1 MFSPKKS
8 LEAPNEYEFPFTPYK
23 IQKELM
29 EAVYNTLTQ
38 KSIGI
43 FESPT
48 GTGKSL
54 TLTCSVLKWIED
66 RESLERIELT
76 ERISSLDQEVKR
88 IGSSVDV
95 VQDWITASYEATEK
109 KKQLATHRRF
119 QKLLQLHDEHL
130 KEMQKHQ
137 IEFHKECRN
146 KHSKVLVSKTE
157 ANQQNEV
164 TDPVDWNEHTDNSD
178 MQNQGDEVEEEDK
191 YRPIQIFFCSRT
203 HSQLAQVVREV
214 KRTPYGRRIR
224 CVSLASRLQ
233 LCINPQVKR
242 LANVSLINEKCL
254 DMAPKNKDGKE
265 NVKTKCC
272 EFRKVNLVQ
281 NLSETALF
289 NVMDI
294 EELVGEGESINSCPY
309 YAAREAA
316 KSAQLVM
323 LTYQML
329 LHRQTRL
336 QAGIDLRG
344 AIVIVDEAHNLLDTI
359 AHLYSCELTLQ
370 QLLLVQQQLTLYKK
384 QFLKRFSSAS
394 LLNINQLI
402 FIVKRLVKTLQTDT
416 PAAERKVSPICR
428 VLRTYEL
435 TAEGEFYNID
445 LFTLLQFCEK
455 SRLAQKLQGFSEKTD
470 FSKTT
475 VDEQMEGSATKQL
488 LKQIETSHKNKLKN
502 KTVVEK
508 IADVNNINNHTNV
521 NSVTPIIA
529 PFRALLTFIESL
541 TEKAEDG
548 RVVVTSDATSDS
560 TNSTFKYIL
569 LNPGA
574 HFADVIRDARS
585 IIVAGGTM
593 QPTRELTE
601 QLFRSCPNRVREY
614 FYDHVVPPDA
624 VLPLVVAQGPTGRR
638 LCFNYTE
645 RSTTDMLTEF
655 GMIIQNVCS
664 VIPAGIVCFF
674 PSYEYLDLVY
684 NHLQKFG
691 ILERLAT
698 KKRVFAETRAAAT
711 AGSSVQKLLNDYS
724 AAIKTQGGGG
734 ALLFSVVGGKL
745 SEGLNFADD
754 LGRCVIVVGMPYP
767 NRQSVELQ
775 ERMRYLD
782 VTLSTGAGNEY
793 YENLCL
799 KAVNQCIGRSVRHIN
814 DYACVLLV
822 DERYCNSGVRAK
834 LPQWITRSLQIPK
847 TFGAVQ
853 AATARFFKNIK
864 SKKFQTV

>member
-1 MFSPKKS
+1 MFSPKKR
-8 LEAPNEYEFPFTPYK
+8 LDTPNDYEFPFPPYK

-29 EAVYNTLTQ
+29 EAVYDTLTQ

-54 TLTCSVLKWIED
+54 TLTCSVLKWVED
-66 RESLERIELT
+66 REKLERKELA
-76 ERISSLDQEVKR
+76 ERISNLDLEVKR
-88 IGSSVDV
+88 IGSNVDV
-95 VQDWITASYEATEK
+95 VEDWITASYEAREK
-109 KKQLATHRRF
+109 NKQLGIHRRF
-119 QKLLQLHDEHL
+119 QKLLQLHDDRLKKMYEH
-130 KEMQKHQ
+130 QK
-137 IEFHKECRN
+137 EFHIERRYNNPEKMVRN
-146 KHSKVLVSKTE
+146 
-157 ANQQNEV
+157 ANLSLENEL
-164 TDPVDWNEHTDNSD
+164 TDIVDWEEHSANFDSQD
-178 MQNQGDEVEEEDK
+178 QDAKDEEEK
-191 YRPIQIFFCSRT
+191 YRPIQVFFCSRT

-214 KRTPYGRRIR
+214 KRTPYGKRIR

-233 LCINPQVKR
+233 LCINPQVKK
-242 LANVSLINEKCL
+242 LPNVSLINEKCL
-254 DMAPKNKDGKE
+254 DMLPKTKDGKE
-265 NVKTKCC
+265 NIGTKCC
-272 EFRKVNLVQ
+272 KYRKVTLMQ

-294 EELVGEGESINSCPY
+294 EELVGEGESINACPY

-316 KSAQLVM
+316 KSAQLIM

-344 AIVIVDEAHNLLDTI
+344 AIVIIDEAHNLLDTI
-359 AHLYSCELTLQ
+359 AHLHSCELTLQ
-370 QLLLVQQQLTLYKK
+370 QLLLVQQQLTVYKMRY
-384 QFLKRFSSAS
+384 LKRFSAVS
-394 LLNINQLI
+394 LLKINQLI
-402 FIVKRLVKTLQTDT
+402 FIVKRLVKILQTDT
-416 PAAERKVSPICR
+416 PVTAGKMSQFSR

-445 LFTLLQFCEK
+445 LFSLLQFCEK
-455 SRLAQKLQGFSEKTD
+455 SRLAQKLQGFSEKPV
-470 FSKTT
+470 FSKAS
-475 VDEQMEGSATKQL
+475 VDEHLEGSATKQL
-488 LKQIETSHKNKLKN
+488 LKQIENSQKNNLKD
-502 KTVVEK
+502 KTAIEK
-508 IADVNNINNHTNV
+508 IDEVNNISHQTNLNN
-521 NSVTPIIA
+521 VTPISA
-529 PFRALLTFIESL
+529 PFRALLTFIQSL
-541 TEKAEDG
+541 TEKDEDG
-548 RVVVTSDATSDS
+548 RVILTVDITSVVGHS
-560 TNSTFKYIL
+560 TLKYIL

-574 HFADVIRDARS
+574 HFADVIQDARS

-601 QLFRSCPNRVREY
+601 QLFSACSNRVREH
-614 FYDHVVPPDA
+614 FYDHVVSSDA
-624 VLPLVVAQGPTGRR
+624 ILPLVVAQGPTGRR

-645 RSTTDMLTEF
+645 RSTKDMLIEC

-664 VIPAGIVCFF
+664 VVPAGIVCFF
-674 PSYEYLDLVY
+674 PSYDYLDLVY
-684 NHLQKFG
+684 NHLQKCG
-691 ILERLAT
+691 ILERIAT
-698 KKRVFAETRAAAT
+698 KKRVFSEARAAEA
-711 AGSSVQKLLNDYS
+711 AGSSVEKLLNDYS
-724 AAIKTQGGGG
+724 AAIKAQSSGG

-782 VTLSTGAGNEY
+782 ETLGSGAGNEY

-814 DYACVLLV
+814 DYACVLLL
-822 DERYCNSGVRAK
+822 DERYCKADIQVK

-847 TFGAVQ
+847 TFGTVQ

-864 SKKFQTV
+864 YKKLEAV

>member
-1 MFSPKKS
+1 MFSPKKC
-8 LEAPNEYEFPFTPYK
+8 LDAPNDYEFPFTPYE

-66 RESLERIELT
+66 RENLERKDLA
-76 ERISSLDQEVKR
+76 ERISSLDLEVKC
-88 IGSSVDV
+88 IGSTVDV
-95 VQDWITASYEATEK
+95 VEDWITASYEATEK
-109 KKQLATHRRF
+109 KKQLAIHRRF
-119 QKLLQLHDEHL
+119 QKMLQLHHDRL
-130 KEMQKHQ
+130 KEMYEHQ
-137 IEFHKECRN
+137 IEFQKERQN
-146 KHSKVLVSKTE
+146 NNSKKMVLESDL
-157 ANQQNEV
+157 NQEDE
-164 TDPVDWNEHTDNSD
+164 TDIVDWDEHSANFDRQD
-178 MQNQGDEVEEEDK
+178 QDIHDEEDK
-191 YRPIQIFFCSRT
+191 YRPIQVFFCSRT

-224 CVSLASRLQ
+224 CVSLASRQQ
-233 LCINPQVKR
+233 LCINPQVKK
-242 LANVSLINEKCL
+242 LPNVSVINEKCL
-254 DMAPKNKDGKE
+254 DMAPKNKEGKE
-265 NVKTKCC
+265 NVGTKCC
-272 EFRKVNLVQ
+272 KYRKVNLMQ

-289 NVMDI
+289 NIMDI
-294 EELVGEGESINSCPY
+294 EELVTEGESINACPY

-316 KSAQLVM
+316 KSAQLIM

-344 AIVIVDEAHNLLDTI
+344 AIVIIDEAHNLLDTI
-359 AHLYSCELTLQ
+359 AHLHSCELTLQ
-370 QLLLVQQQLTLYKK
+370 QLLLVQQQLTKYKMRY
-384 QFLKRFSSAS
+384 LKRFSAVS
-394 LLNINQLI
+394 LLKINQLI
-402 FIVKRLVKTLQTDT
+402 FIVKRLVKILQTDT
-416 PAAERKVSPICR
+416 PVSAGKMSPISR

-435 TAEGEFYNID
+435 TAEAEFYNID
-445 LFTLLQFCEK
+445 LFALLQFCEK
-455 SRLAQKLQGFSEKTD
+455 SRLAQKLQGFSEKPD
-470 FSKTT
+470 FSKAS
-475 VDEQMEGSATKQL
+475 VDEQLESSATKQL
-488 LKQIETSHKNKLKN
+488 LKQIETLQKNNLKN
-502 KTVVEK
+502 KTAFEK
-508 IADVNNINNHTNV
+508 IDVVNKVNNQRSFNT
-521 NSVTPIIA
+521 VTPISA
-529 PFRALLTFIESL
+529 PFRAFLTFIQSL

-548 RVVVTSDATSDS
+548 RVVLRVDGTGVVG
-560 TNSTFKYIL
+560 NSTLKYIL

-574 HFADVIRDARS
+574 HFADVIQDARS

-601 QLFRSCPNRVREY
+601 QLFSACPNRVREH
-614 FYDHVVPPDA
+614 FYDHVVSSDA
-624 VLPLVVAQGPTGRR
+624 VLPLIVAQGPTGRR

-645 RSTTDMLTEF
+645 RSTKDMLTEC
-655 GMIIQNVCS
+655 GMIIQNVCN

-674 PSYEYLDLVY
+674 PSYEYLDLIY
-684 NHLQKFG
+684 NYLQKCG
-691 ILERLAT
+691 ILERIAT
-698 KKRVFAETRAAAT
+698 KKRVFSETRAAEAT
-711 AGSSVQKLLNDYS
+711 GSSVEKLLNDYS
-724 AAIKTQGGGG
+724 AAIKAQSGGG

-782 VTLSTGAGNEY
+782 ETLGPGNGNEY

-814 DYACVLLV
+814 DYACVLLL
-822 DERYCNSGVRAK
+822 DERYCRADIQAK

-853 AATARFFKNIK
+853 AAMARFFKNIK
-864 SKKFQTV
+864 SKKLETV